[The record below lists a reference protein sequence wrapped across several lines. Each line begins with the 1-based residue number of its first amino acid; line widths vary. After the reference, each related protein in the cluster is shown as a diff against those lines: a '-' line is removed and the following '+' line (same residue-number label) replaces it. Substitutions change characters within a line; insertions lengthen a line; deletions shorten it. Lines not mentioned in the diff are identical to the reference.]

1 MFDAQDFA
9 ARLSTREDRW
19 SLLKD
24 FIAEWHGPLERGDG
38 YSAAEFDA
46 AEQRLGLKLP
56 LALRECYSFAGK
68 FLETFS
74 VDPYAFTPL
83 NDLGFD
89 EDDPEMLWLFAET
102 QADIDWGTCHGDLT
116 QDDPPVYVDGIKE
129 RGAMELS
136 NTTYSEFV
144 LQVVVYQTVSFFGF
158 CGNAAGKED
167 TAEIAKANFTPL
179 ALPAWPYPVYP
190 SQLYGRADV
199 LVELEGGGKDFC
211 RLSVAARTETALRDA
226 VKLFDLG
233 WDALTGGV
241 PVPAASR

>member
-56 LALRECYSFAGK
+56 TALRECYSFAGK

-89 EDDPEMLWLFAET
+89 E
-102 QADIDWGTCHGDLT
+102 
-116 QDDPPVYVDGIKE
+116 DDPPVYVDGIKE

-167 TAEIAKANFTPL
+167 TAEIVKANFTPL